1 MIFMI
6 STLHKEVDAYLLH
19 LATERGLA
27 DHTVSSYAEDMSD
40 IMRYLEAQ
48 SLHSWR
54 ELDTLH
60 ALGYLAHSQ
69 RQGLAPSTRARRL
82 SAWRGFVK
90 YMLVENMIK
99 KDPLI
104 ELSGPNLPSYLP
116 EFLSKEEVLS
126 LLEAPDPASVL
137 GIRDRALLEIMYA
150 AGLRVSEVISLEAG
164 QVQFQVGC
172 LMIRGKGG
180 KERLVP
186 VHQTALTRLREY
198 MEGARLKLL
207 NGARQE
213 VVFVNNRGGKLS
225 RMGVWKLLQKY
236 AVQSGLRAKIS
247 PHTLRHTFATH
258 LLEGGADLRSLQLML
273 GHSAISTTQ
282 IYTHVSQSHLS
293 QVHHKYHPRG

>member
-1 MIFMI
+1 MI
-6 STLHKEVDAYLLH
+6 SGLHKEIDAYLLH

-27 DHTVSSYAEDMSD
+27 DHTVSSYAEDLAD
-40 IMRYLEAQ
+40 IARYLEAQ
-48 SLHSWR
+48 GLHAWQ

-60 ALGYLAHSQ
+60 VLGYLAHSQ
-69 RQGLAPSTRARRL
+69 QQGLAPSTRARRL

-90 YMLVENMIK
+90 YMLVEKMIQ
-99 KDPLI
+99 KDPLL
-104 ELSGPNLPSYLP
+104 ELSGPSLPNYLP
-116 EFLSKEEVLS
+116 EFLSQDEVLG
-126 LLEAPDPASVL
+126 LLESPNPDSAL
-137 GIRDRALLEIMYA
+137 GLRDRALLEIMYA
-150 AGLRVSEVISLEAG
+150 AGLRVSEVINLEIG

-172 LMIRGKGG
+172 LMVRGKGS

-186 VHQTALTRLREY
+186 VHQTALQRLREY

-213 VVFVNNRGGKLS
+213 AVFVNNRGGRLS
-225 RMGVWKLLQKY
+225 RMGIWKLLQKY
-236 AVQSGLRAKIS
+236 AVLSGLRTKIS

-282 IYTHVSQSHLS
+282 IYTHVSQSHLT

>member
-1 MIFMI
+1 MI
-6 STLHKEVDAYLLH
+6 SGLHKEIDAYLLH

-27 DHTVSSYAEDMSD
+27 DHTVSSYAEDLAD
-40 IMRYLEAQ
+40 IARYLEAQ
-48 SLHSWR
+48 GLHAWQ

-60 ALGYLAHSQ
+60 VLGYLAHSQ
-69 RQGLAPSTRARRL
+69 QQGLAPSTRARRL

-90 YMLVENMIK
+90 YMLVEKMIQ
-99 KDPLI
+99 KDPLL
-104 ELSGPNLPSYLP
+104 ELSGPSLPNYLP
-116 EFLSKEEVLS
+116 EFLSQDEVLG
-126 LLEAPDPASVL
+126 LLESPNPDSAL
-137 GIRDRALLEIMYA
+137 GLRDRALLEIMYA
-150 AGLRVSEVISLEAG
+150 AGLRVSEVINLEIG

-172 LMIRGKGG
+172 LMVRGKGS

-186 VHQTALTRLREY
+186 VHQTALQRLQEY

-213 VVFVNNRGGKLS
+213 AVFVNNRGGRLS
-225 RMGVWKLLQKY
+225 RMGIWKLLQKY
-236 AVQSGLRAKIS
+236 AVLSGLRTKIS

-282 IYTHVSQSHLS
+282 IYTHVSQSHLT